1 MGCCGGNRETDLIE
15 DPNNENENEGLI
27 SGDLN
32 DELNQNGYYKY
43 KRRSN
48 RNKNRRPT
56 KQRKRGEY
64 PYIIKIFA

>member
-1 MGCCGGNRETDLIE
+1 MGCCGGNRATDLIE

-43 KRRSN
+43 K
-48 RNKNRRPT
+48 KFD
-56 KQRKRGEY
+56 QIE
-64 PYIIKIFA
+64 IKIEDQQNKEKEVNIHI